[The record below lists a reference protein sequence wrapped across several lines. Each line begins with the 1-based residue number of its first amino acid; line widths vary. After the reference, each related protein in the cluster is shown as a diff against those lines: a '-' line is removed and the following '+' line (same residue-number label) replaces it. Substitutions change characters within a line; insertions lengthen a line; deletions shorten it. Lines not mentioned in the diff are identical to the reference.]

1 MCPWKGIRAW
11 YESEEKGKTEDE
23 MVGWHHQ
30 LNGHRFGWTP
40 GVGDGQGSLACCDSG
55 GRKKLD
61 TTKQL
66 NWTELCG
73 STGKESAYNA
83 GDLGSIPGVG
93 RSPGEGKGYLLQYS
107 GLENPM
113 NCIVH
118 GHKKLDMTEWLSLSL
133 LFICNFYHF
142 FFVHLLIN
150 RRFVFQKTGVKE
162 CFMGFSHSGVTTE
175 IEWL

>member
-1 MCPWKGIRAW
+1 MSLGLETQRQPSLGWRKSSTLPHLSPIKSCLRKRCLAFENIL
-11 YESEEKGKTEDE
+11 T
-23 MVGWHHQ
+23 VG
-30 LNGHRFGWTP
+30 
-40 GVGDGQGSLACCDSG
+40 SG
-55 GRKKLD
+55 GIGPMNPPATWETWVL
-61 TTKQL
+61 
-66 NWTELCG
+66 
-73 STGKESAYNA
+73 
-83 GDLGSIPGVG
+83 IPRLG
-93 RSPGEGKGYLLQYS
+93 RSPGKGNGYPLQYS